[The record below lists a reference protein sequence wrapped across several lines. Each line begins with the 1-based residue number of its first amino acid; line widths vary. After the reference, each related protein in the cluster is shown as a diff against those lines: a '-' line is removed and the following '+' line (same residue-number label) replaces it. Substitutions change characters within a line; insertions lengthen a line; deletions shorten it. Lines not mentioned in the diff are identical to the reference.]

1 MRLQVFTFRSRIP
14 APAYAVF
21 RWHARPDALE
31 KLTPPWEL
39 VRVLERSGGIQD
51 GGRVVL
57 LVGQWPF
64 RVRWVAEHF
73 DYVEG
78 RQFRDRQVR
87 GLFAHW
93 DHTHLVTPDG
103 PGACWLEDRIEYA
116 LPLGSIGQLTGGWL
130 VRRKLARLFEYR
142 HRVTTEEVLRSA
154 HGDDAA

>member
-1 MRLQVFTFRSRIP
+1 MKLRTFTYRSRIP

-31 KLTPPWEL
+31 KLTPPWER
-39 VRVLERSGGIQD
+39 VQVLERSGGIQN
-51 GGRVVL
+51 GGCVVL
-57 LVGQWPF
+57 LVGRWPLQ
-64 RVRWVAEHF
+64 VRWVAEHV
-73 DYVEG
+73 DYIEG

-87 GLFAHW
+87 GPFAYW

-103 PGACWLEDRIEYA
+103 PDACWLEDRIEYA
-116 LPLGSIGQLTGGWL
+116 LPLGSLGQLAAGWL

-142 HRVTTEEVLRSA
+142 HRVTTEEVLDSL

>member
-1 MRLQVFTFRSRIP
+1 MKLHTFTYRSRIP

-31 KLTPPWEL
+31 KLTPPWER
-39 VRVLERSGGIQD
+39 VQVLERSGGIQN

-57 LVGQWPF
+57 LVGRWPF
-64 RVRWVAEHF
+64 QVRWAAEHF
-73 DYVEG
+73 DYIEG

-87 GLFAHW
+87 GPFAYW

-103 PGACWLEDRIEYA
+103 SDACWLEDRIEYS
-116 LPLGSIGQLTGGWL
+116 LPLGRLGQLAAGCL

-142 HRVTTEEVLRSA
+142 HRVTTEEVLNSL
-154 HGDDAA
+154 HGDAA

>member
-1 MRLQVFTFRSRIP
+1 MRLQAFIFRSRIP
-14 APAYAVF
+14 APAYTVF

-31 KLTPPWEL
+31 KLTPPWER
-39 VRVLERSGGIQD
+39 VRIIERTGGIQD

-57 LVGQWPF
+57 LVGYWPLQ
-64 RVRWVAEHF
+64 VRWVAEHF

-87 GLFAHW
+87 GPFAHW
-93 DHTHLVTPDG
+93 DHTHLVKPDG
-103 PGACWLEDRIEYA
+103 PDACWLEDRIKYA
-116 LPLGSIGQLTGGWL
+116 LPLGGLGEFFAGWF

-142 HRVTTEEVLRSA
+142 HRVTADEVLRST